1 MFYMLE
7 ISCYILLSAFQ
18 YFLMNQKK
26 KKQKIMKDRKGGL
39 WDRWGRGRA
48 GGEMRGKVESWMGV
62 REKEE
67 TVLWKG
73 SVKLSEQRGQLI
85 MKPSSTE
92 VLTDIQTKGRMK
104 KF

>member
-1 MFYMLE
+1 
-7 ISCYILLSAFQ
+7 
-18 YFLMNQKK
+18 
-26 KKQKIMKDRKGGL
+26 
-39 WDRWGRGRA
+39 
-48 GGEMRGKVESWMGV
+48 MGV